1 MESSGLYTLHCLLKG
16 SLLAFSTKVK
26 SDFPLENESL
36 PMDHFMRNIVQCRTF
51 YKISY
56 CE

>member
-16 SLLAFSTKVK
+16 SLLAFSTKEK